1 MLKKLNILI
10 LILSLTSTS
19 ISQTDIQSDSIICV
33 SKWLMHK
40 VIQDLE
46 IGDLAKEQIV
56 IERQI
61 HKTLEKQL
69 SIKDTIISSYKQKES
84 NFQSEMDVITEVIK
98 LKDGQILVAKD
109 ETKHY
114 KKQRNLFGLGSGGII
129 LLIILIVL

>member
-1 MLKKLNILI
+1 
-10 LILSLTSTS
+10 
-19 ISQTDIQSDSIICV
+19 
-33 SKWLMHK
+33 MHK

>member
-1 MLKKLNILI
+1 MTL
-10 LILSLTSTS
+10 TS
-19 ISQTDIQSDSIICV
+19 ISQTDTQNDSIVCV

-69 SIKDTIISSYKQKES
+69 AIKDTIISSYKLKES
-84 NFQSEMDVITEVIK
+84 NFQNEMDVITEVMK
-98 LKDGQILVAKD
+98 LKDGQIAVAKD

-114 KKQRNLFGLGSGGII
+114 KKQRNLFGVGGGGII
-129 LLIILIVL
+129 ALIILILL

>member
-1 MLKKLNILI
+1 MTL
-10 LILSLTSTS
+10 TS
-19 ISQTDIQSDSIICV
+19 ISQTDTQNDSIVCV

-69 SIKDTIISSYKQKES
+69 AIKDTIISSYKLKES
-84 NFQSEMDVITEVIK
+84 NFQNEMDVITEVMK

-114 KKQRNLFGLGSGGII
+114 KKQRNLFGVGGGGII
-129 LLIILIVL
+129 ALIILILL

>member
-1 MLKKLNILI
+1 MA
-10 LILSLTSTS
+10 TSTS
-19 ISQTDIQSDSIICV
+19 ISQTDTQSDSIICV

-84 NFQSEMDVITEVIK
+84 NFQSEMDVISEVIR
-98 LKDGQILVAKD
+98 LKDDQIVVAKD

-114 KKQRNLFGLGSGGII
+114 KKQRNLFGMGSGGII

>member
-10 LILSLTSTS
+10 LILSVTLTS
-19 ISQTDIQSDSIICV
+19 ISQTDTQNDSIVCV

-69 SIKDTIISSYKQKES
+69 AIKDTIISSYKLKES
-84 NFQSEMDVITEVIK
+84 NFQNEMDVITEVMK
-98 LKDGQILVAKD
+98 LKDGQIAVAKD

-114 KKQRNLFGLGSGGII
+114 KKQRNLFGVGGGGII
-129 LLIILIVL
+129 ALIILILL

>member
-1 MLKKLNILI
+1 
-10 LILSLTSTS
+10 
-19 ISQTDIQSDSIICV
+19 
-33 SKWLMHK
+33 MHK

-69 SIKDTIISSYKQKES
+69 AIKDTIISSYKLKES
-84 NFQSEMDVITEVIK
+84 NFQNEMDVITEVMK
-98 LKDGQILVAKD
+98 LKDGQIAVAKD

-114 KKQRNLFGLGSGGII
+114 KKQRNLFGVGGGGII
-129 LLIILIVL
+129 ALIILILL

>member
-1 MLKKLNILI
+1 MTL
-10 LILSLTSTS
+10 TS
-19 ISQTDIQSDSIICV
+19 ISQTDTQNDSIVCV

-69 SIKDTIISSYKQKES
+69 AIKDTIISSYK
-84 NFQSEMDVITEVIK
+84 
-98 LKDGQILVAKD
+98 LKDGQIAVAKD

-114 KKQRNLFGLGSGGII
+114 KKQRNLFGVGGGGII
-129 LLIILIVL
+129 ALIILILL

>member
-10 LILSLTSTS
+10 LILSVTLTS
-19 ISQTDIQSDSIICV
+19 ISQTDTQNDSIVCV

-69 SIKDTIISSYKQKES
+69 AIKDTIISSYKLKES
-84 NFQSEMDVITEVIK
+84 NFQNEMDVIRSNEIK
-98 LKDGQILVAKD
+98 RWSD
-109 ETKHY
+109 
-114 KKQRNLFGLGSGGII
+114 SCC
-129 LLIILIVL
+129 